1 MNTFKFL
8 FLKTC
13 QSILLSIKKNSK
25 YKTRFLIYIP
35 IHLINIFSPYYVPSW
50 ILVVKNILLN
60 KTDMIKAK
68 AWNKAKWL
76 CSYQVLKYY
85 GRNTEYQL
93 FSRKCII
100 YYALN
105 LHILI
110 EIIDRKWNNKVTFNN
125 NRDNKSKMCEISETI
140 YVGELQRVG
149 NFDPNESL
157 SYIWNTL
164 LNYL

>member
-1 MNTFKFL
+1 MNKFKFL

-13 QSILLSIKKNSK
+13 QSILLSIKKNNK
-25 YKTRFLIYIP
+25 YKIRFLIYIS
-35 IHLINIFSPYYVPSW
+35 IHLINIFRTYYVFSW
-50 ILVVKNILLN
+50 ILVMKNILLD

-68 AWNKAKWL
+68 ASNKAKWV

-85 GRNTEYQL
+85 GRNTEYQV

-110 EIIDRKWNNKVTFNN
+110 ERIDRKWNNKVTFTN
-125 NRDNKSKMCEISETI
+125 NRDTKRKMC
-140 YVGELQRVG
+140 
-149 NFDPNESL
+149 
-157 SYIWNTL
+157 
-164 LNYL
+164 